1 VNLWWV
7 IEGDDHEKR
16 LVEASAEADAIENAL
31 LDFES
36 QYGTYNRDL
45 LTSLGSYPSEE
56 QALAAHPDAS

>member
-1 VNLWWV
+1 VNRWWV

-16 LVEASAEADAIENAL
+16 LVEAAAEADAIENAL

-45 LTSLGSYPSEE
+45 LTSLGSYPSEK
-56 QALAAHPDAS
+56 QALTAHPDAS